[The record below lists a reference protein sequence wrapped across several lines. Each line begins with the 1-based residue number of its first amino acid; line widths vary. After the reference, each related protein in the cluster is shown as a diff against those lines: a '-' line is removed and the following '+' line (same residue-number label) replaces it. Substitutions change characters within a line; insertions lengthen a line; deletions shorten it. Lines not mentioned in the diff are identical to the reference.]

1 MCLATQPLYRTTNI
15 GIRGEKIEMA
25 QLGGT
30 PILILKEGSERTRG
44 RDAQSRNILAAKTI
58 AAAVKS
64 TLGPKGMDKMLVDSM
79 GDVVITNDGATILRE
94 MDIEHPAAKMMVEIA
109 KTQDNEV
116 GDGTTTAVVVGGELL
131 KKAEDLLEQE
141 VHPTLIVAGY
151 RLAADKAFEI
161 LEDLAQDI
169 APDDTDTLEKIAMTS
184 MTGKGAEV
192 AKEMLTSLAVEAVKT
207 IAEKGEKIDTDHIK
221 LEKKTGG
228 SKEDTVL
235 IKGMLI
241 DKERVHPGMPKL
253 VEKAKIAL
261 LNSALE
267 IEKTEVDAK
276 IEITSPDQM
285 KAFLDEEESML
296 RNMVDKVTAS
306 GANVLFCQKG
316 IDDLAQHFLSK
327 EGVFAVRRVK
337 ESDMKK
343 LASATGGKVLTTL
356 EEIKKDDLGHAGIV
370 EERKIGGDEMI
381 FVEDCKNPKS
391 VSILLRGGTEHV
403 VDELERGMNDAIRV
417 VGCAMEDGKYVVG
430 GGATEIELALNLRNY
445 AASVGGREQL
455 AIQAFADS
463 VEVIPRALAE
473 NAGLDPIDML
483 VALRSAHEAG
493 DKNAGL
499 DVFKGEPTDMLKA
512 QVIEPLR
519 IKTQAISS
527 AMESA
532 AMILRIDDVIASG
545 AGAPPGGGMP
555 PGGMGGMGG
564 MGEDY

>member
-1 MCLATQPLYRTTNI
+1 
-15 GIRGEKIEMA
+15 MA

-30 PILILKEGSERTRG
+30 PVLILREGSERTRG
-44 RDAQSRNILAAKTI
+44 KDAQNRNILAAKTI

-109 KTQDNEV
+109 KTQDDEV
-116 GDGTTTAVVVGGELL
+116 GDGTTTAVVIGGELL
-131 KKAEDLLEQE
+131 KRAEDLLEQE
-141 VHPTLIVAGY
+141 VHPTLIVTGY
-151 RLAADKAFEI
+151 RLAAEKAHEI
-161 LEDLAQDI
+161 LKELTMDI
-169 APDDTDTLEKIAMTS
+169 TPDDTETLKKIATTS

-192 AKEMLTSLAVEAVKT
+192 ARELLTNLAVESVRA
-207 IAEKGEKIDTDHIK
+207 IAEKGGKIDIDHIK
-221 LEKKTGG
+221 LDKKTGG
-228 SKEDTVL
+228 SKDDTVL
-235 IKGMLI
+235 IKGIVI

-253 VEKAKIAL
+253 VEDAKIAL
-261 LNSALE
+261 VNSALE

-285 KAFLDEEESML
+285 KAFLDEEERML
-296 RNMVDKVTAS
+296 KSMVDKVKDS

-316 IDDLAQHFLSK
+316 VDDLVQHYLAK
-327 EGVFAVRRVK
+327 EGILAVRRVK

-343 LASATGGKVLTTL
+343 LASATGGKALTTL
-356 EEIKKDDLGHAGIV
+356 EEIRPEDLGAAGLV
-370 EERKIGGDEMI
+370 EERKIGGEEMI
-381 FVEDCKNPKS
+381 FVENCQNPKS

-403 VDELERGMNDAIRV
+403 VDELERGMNDALRV
-417 VGCAMEDGKYVVG
+417 TACALEDGKYVAG
-430 GGATEIELALNLRNY
+430 GGSAEIEMALGLRDY
-445 AASVGGREQL
+445 ASSVGGREQL
-455 AIQAFADS
+455 AIQAFADA
-463 VEVIPRALAE
+463 VEVVPRSLAE

-493 DKNAGL
+493 NKYAGL

-512 QVIEPLR
+512 GVIEPLR

-532 AMILRIDDVIASG
+532 AMILRIDDVIAASA
-545 AGAPPGGGMP
+545 AGPPAGGGMP
-555 PGGMGGMGG
+555 PGGMPPG
-564 MGEDY
+564 MGEEY

>member
-1 MCLATQPLYRTTNI
+1 
-15 GIRGEKIEMA
+15 MA

-30 PILILKEGSERTRG
+30 PVLILREGSERTSG

-58 AAAVKS
+58 ANSVKS

-79 GDVVITNDGATILRE
+79 GDVVITNDGATILKE

-109 KTQDNEV
+109 KTQDEEV
-116 GDGTTTAVVVGGELL
+116 GDGTTSAVVIAGELL
-131 KKAEDLLEQE
+131 KRAEDLLEQG

-151 RLAADKAFEI
+151 RLAAEKAYTV
-161 LEDLAQDI
+161 LKKMAKGVT
-169 APDDTDTLEKIAMTS
+169 PDDAKTLRKIAMTS

-192 AKEMLTSLAVEAVKT
+192 ARELLIDLAVEAVRA
-207 IAEKGEKIDTDHIK
+207 IAEKGGKIDTDHIK

-228 SKEDTVL
+228 SKDDTVL

-241 DKERVHPGMPKL
+241 DKERVHSGMPKL
-253 VEKAKIAL
+253 VENAKIAL
-261 LNSALE
+261 VNSALE

-285 KAFLDEEESML
+285 KAFLDEEERML
-296 RNMVDKVTAS
+296 KSMVDKIKES
-306 GANVLFCQKG
+306 SANVLFCQKG
-316 IDDLAQHFLSK
+316 MDDLVQHYLAK
-327 EGVFAVRRVK
+327 EGIMAVRRVK

-343 LASATGGKVLTTL
+343 LASATGGKILTTL
-356 EEIKKDDLGHAGIV
+356 EEIGPEDLGAAGVV
-370 EERKIGGDEMI
+370 EERKISGEEMI
-381 FVEDCKNPKS
+381 FVENCQNPKA

-403 VDELERGMNDAIRV
+403 VDELERGMYDALRV
-417 VGCAMEDGKYVVG
+417 TACAVEDGKYVAG
-430 GGATEIELALNLRNY
+430 GGAPEIELAMRLRDY
-445 AASVGGREQL
+445 AASIGGREQL
-455 AIQAFADS
+455 AIQAFADA

-493 DKNAGL
+493 NKNAGL

-512 QVIEPLR
+512 GVIEPLR

-527 AMESA
+527 ATESA
-532 AMILRIDDVIASG
+532 TMILRIDDVIA
-545 AGAPPGGGMP
+545 ATTAKPPAGGMP
-555 PGGMGGMGG
+555 PGGGYPGMEGMGG
-564 MGEDY
+564 EY